1 MPLKKIIYCL
11 FFLTTFF
18 VGKAQQQTAD
28 FGLFA
33 GGAIPFSDYTKTK
46 MFQSVKPTG
55 GLFYRYNFNS
65 RISFRVNAFYGN
77 VGAVGYIDNEVVPFR
92 FEKGVWDISTV
103 VEINYLD
110 FILGVDKMKFSPFVT
125 YGVGMSFYPN
135 VLGVGQV
142 SFNIPIGIGAKYSIS
157 KRWGVGAEITTRKLF
172 KDNLDNWNDPYTI
185 VNLPKVNDWLH
196 NNDWIN
202 YMGFTVTYKFY
213 WGARPCAT
221 YE

>member
-1 MPLKKIIYCL
+1 MPFKKLIFSL
-11 FFLTTFF
+11 FFLTSVF

-28 FGLFA
+28 IGLF
-33 GGAIPFSDYTKTK
+33 GGGSIPFTDYTKTK
-46 MFQSVKPTG
+46 VFQSVKPTG

-65 RISFRVNAFYGN
+65 RISFRINAFYGN
-77 VGAVGYIDNEVVPFR
+77 VGAVGYIDNENVPLR
-92 FEKGVWDISTV
+92 FEKGVLDISTV

-110 FILGVDKMKFSPFVT
+110 FILGVNSMKFSPFVS

-135 VLGVGQV
+135 FVGISQT
-142 SFNIPIGIGAKYSIS
+142 SFNIPIGIGAKYALS
-157 KRWGVGAEITTRKLF
+157 KRWGIGAEITTRKLF
-172 KDNLDNWNDPYTI
+172 KDNLDNFNDPYRV

-202 YMGFTVTYKFY
+202 YMGFTITYKFY
-213 WGARPCAT
+213 WGSRPCAT